1 MLDLHDIWTG
11 GTRATRCFVWRKAGC
26 RVGKEGSFG
35 PRDEEQAVLREVLRA
50 LRQLRYGS
58 ITIIVHDCRVV
69 QIDRTEKTRLG
80 KETET

>member
-1 MLDLHDIWTG
+1 MP
-11 GTRATRCFVWRKAGC
+11 TR
-26 RVGKEGSFG
+26 EGRELWPPG
-35 PRDEEQAVLREVLRA
+35 VVTDEEQAVLREVLTA

-58 ITIIVHDCRVV
+58 ITIIVHDRRVV